1 MAVSLE
7 QVQVLKSPRGL
18 LNLLQSAMNL
28 TTKLKN
34 LFLSETPTS
43 KHPSDTNF
51 RTYKKSQELAGEGRG
66 LQSSTKAR
74 TDRQTNKQTKPHR
87 NKEKL

>member
-1 MAVSLE
+1 
-7 QVQVLKSPRGL
+7 
-18 LNLLQSAMNL
+18 MNL
-28 TTKLKN
+28 TTKHKN
-34 LFLSETPTS
+34 LFLSETQTS

-74 TDRQTNKQTKPHR
+74 TDRQASKQTNKQNPTETK
-87 NKEKL
+87 